1 MIFVTPKYTMITSDI
16 AFVKAQLEQGEVV
29 GIPTETVYGL
39 AANIYNEQAIAKIF
53 STKGRPNTNP
63 LIVHVKSMEQARTLV
78 SYFPPKASL
87 LAERFWPGSLTL
99 ILPKSELISDAIT
112 AQQSTVAIRMP
123 NHHTTLALLETLDF
137 PLAAPSANP
146 YNRISPTCAAHVEDY
161 FPQISILEGGNCEAG
176 VESTILSFEGDEVVL
191 LRHGAISMEQ
201 IEEVVGRI
209 LDRTS
214 SESVHLAPG
223 RSKKHY
229 SPLCELIISYEPL
242 FMLSAVQ
249 QKKVAILWF
258 KEVKIESPKVAI
270 NHILS
275 PSGSFQEAAA
285 NMYDALHQLEKS
297 GVDLIIV
304 ERLPN
309 VDLGRTINDR
319 FERAAAK

>member
-1 MIFVTPKYTMITSDI
+1 MITSDLS
-16 AFVKAQLEQGEVV
+16 FVKDQLERGEVV

-39 AANIYNEQAIAKIF
+39 AANIYDEQAIAKIF

-63 LIVHVKSMEQARTLV
+63 LIVHVKSMDQARTLV
-78 SYFPPKASL
+78 SHFPVKASI
-87 LAERFWPGSLTL
+87 LAARFWPGPLTL
-99 ILPKSELISDAIT
+99 ILPKSDLISAAIT

-123 NHHTTLALLETLDF
+123 NHKATLALLEMLDF

-146 YNRISPTCAAHVEDY
+146 YNRISPTRAAHVEAY
-161 FPQISILEGGNCEAG
+161 FPQIPILEGGNCEAG
-176 VESTILSFEGDEVVL
+176 VESTILSFDGDEVVL
-191 LRHGAISMEQ
+191 LRHGAIS
-201 IEEVVGRI
+201 IEDIEAEAGRI

-223 RSKKHY
+223 RSKRHY

-249 QKKVAILWF
+249 EKKVGILWF
-258 KEVKIESPKVAI
+258 SEVKIASPKVAI

-275 PSGSFQEAAA
+275 PSGNFKEAAA
-285 NMYDALHQLEKS
+285 HMYDALHQLEKS
-297 GVDLIIV
+297 GVELIIV

-309 VDLGRTINDR
+309 YNLGRTINDR

>member
-1 MIFVTPKYTMITSDI
+1 MITSDLS
-16 AFVKAQLEQGEVV
+16 FVKDQLERGEVV

-39 AANIYNEQAIAKIF
+39 AANIYDEQAIAKIF
-53 STKGRPNTNP
+53 TTKGRPNTNP
-63 LIVHVKSMEQARTLV
+63 LIVHVKSMDQARTLV
-78 SYFPPKASL
+78 SHFPAKAAV
-87 LAERFWPGSLTL
+87 LAERFWPGPLTL
-99 ILPKSELISDAIT
+99 ILPKSDLISAAIT

-123 NHHTTLALLETLDF
+123 NHKTTLALLETLDF

-146 YNRISPTCAAHVEDY
+146 YNRISPTRAAHVDAY
-161 FPQISILEGGNCEAG
+161 FPQIPILEGGNCEAG
-176 VESTILSFEGDEVVL
+176 VESTILSFDGDEVVL
-191 LRHGAISMEQ
+191 LRHGAIS
-201 IEEVVGRI
+201 IEDIEAEVGRI

-242 FMLSAVQ
+242 FMLNAVQ
-249 QKKVAILWF
+249 EKKVGILWF
-258 KEVKIESPKVAI
+258 NEVKIASPKVAI

-275 PSGSFQEAAA
+275 PSGSFKEAAA
-285 NMYDALHQLEKS
+285 HMYDALHQLEKS
-297 GVDLIIV
+297 GVELIIV

-309 VDLGRTINDR
+309 YNLGRTINDR

>member
-1 MIFVTPKYTMITSDI
+1 MITSDLS
-16 AFVKAQLEQGEVV
+16 FVKDQLERGEVV

-39 AANIYNEQAIAKIF
+39 AANIYDEQASAKIF
-53 STKGRPNTNP
+53 TTKGRPNTNP
-63 LIVHVKSMEQARTLV
+63 LIVHVKSMDQARTLV
-78 SYFPPKASL
+78 SHFPAKAAV
-87 LAERFWPGSLTL
+87 LAERFWPGPLTL
-99 ILPKSELISDAIT
+99 ILPKSDLISAAIT

-123 NHHTTLALLETLDF
+123 NHKTTLALLETLDF

-146 YNRISPTCAAHVEDY
+146 YNRISPTRAAHVDAY
-161 FPQISILEGGNCEAG
+161 FPQIPILEGGNCEAG
-176 VESTILSFEGDEVVL
+176 VESTILSFDGDEVVL
-191 LRHGAISMEQ
+191 LRHGAIS
-201 IEEVVGRI
+201 IEDIEAEVGRI

-242 FMLSAVQ
+242 FMLNAVQ
-249 QKKVAILWF
+249 EKKVGILWF
-258 KEVKIESPKVAI
+258 NEVKIASPKVAI

-275 PSGSFQEAAA
+275 PSGSFKEAAA
-285 NMYDALHQLEKS
+285 HMYDALHQLEKS
-297 GVDLIIV
+297 GVELIIV

-309 VDLGRTINDR
+309 YNLGRTINDR

>member
-1 MIFVTPKYTMITSDI
+1 MITSDLS
-16 AFVKAQLEQGEVV
+16 FVKDQLERGEVV

-39 AANIYNEQAIAKIF
+39 AANIYDEKAIAKIF

-63 LIVHVKSMEQARTLV
+63 LIVHVKSMDQARSLV
-78 SYFPPKASL
+78 SHFPPKATI
-87 LAERFWPGSLTL
+87 LAERFWPGPLTL
-99 ILPKSELISDAIT
+99 ILPKSELISAAIT

-123 NHHTTLALLETLDF
+123 NHKTTLALLETLDF

-146 YNRISPTCAAHVEDY
+146 YNRISPTRAAHVEAY
-161 FPQISILEGGNCEAG
+161 FPQIPILEGGNCEAG
-176 VESTILSFEGDEVVL
+176 VESTILSFDGDEVVL
-191 LRHGAISMEQ
+191 LRHGAIS
-201 IEEVVGRI
+201 IEDIEVEVGRI

-214 SESVHLAPG
+214 SDSIQLAPG

-249 QKKVAILWF
+249 EKKVGILWF
-258 KEVKIESPKVAI
+258 NEVKIASPKVAI

-275 PSGSFQEAAA
+275 PSGSFKEAAA
-285 NMYDALHQLEKS
+285 HMYDALHQLEKS

-309 VDLGRTINDR
+309 YNLGRTINDR

>member
-1 MIFVTPKYTMITSDI
+1 MITSDLS
-16 AFVKAQLEQGEVV
+16 FVKEQLERGEVV

-39 AANIYNEQAIAKIF
+39 AANIYDQQAITKIF

-63 LIVHVKSMEQARTLV
+63 LIVHVKSMDQARALV
-78 SYFPPKASL
+78 SHFPVKASI
-87 LAERFWPGSLTL
+87 LAERFWPGPLTL
-99 ILPKSELISDAIT
+99 ILPKSDLISAAIT
-112 AQQSTVAIRMP
+112 AQQSTVAVRMP
-123 NHHTTLALLETLDF
+123 NHKATLALLETLDF

-146 YNRISPTCAAHVEDY
+146 YNRISPTRAAHVEAY
-161 FPQISILEGGNCEAG
+161 FPQIPILEGGNCEAG
-176 VESTILSFEGDEVVL
+176 VESTILSFDGDEVVL
-191 LRHGAISMEQ
+191 LRHGAIS
-201 IEEVVGRI
+201 IEDIEAEVGRI

-249 QKKVAILWF
+249 EKKVGILWF
-258 KEVKIESPKVAI
+258 NEVKIDSPKVAI

-275 PSGSFQEAAA
+275 PSGSFKEAAA
-285 NMYDALHQLEKS
+285 HMYDALHQLEKS
-297 GVDLIIV
+297 GVELIIV

-309 VDLGRTINDR
+309 YNLGRTINDR

>member
-1 MIFVTPKYTMITSDI
+1 MITSDI
-16 AFVKAQLEQGEVV
+16 SFVKEQLERGEVV

-39 AANIYNEQAIAKIF
+39 AASIYDEQAIAKIF

-63 LIVHVKSMEQARTLV
+63 LIVHVKSLEQARTLV

-99 ILPKSELISDAIT
+99 ILPKSELISAAIT

-123 NHHTTLALLETLDF
+123 NHKITFQLLESLDF
-137 PLAAPSANP
+137 PVAAPSANP

-161 FPQISILEGGNCEAG
+161 FPNIPILEGGNCEAG
-176 VESTILSFEGDEVVL
+176 VESTILSFDGDEVVL
-191 LRHGAISMEQ
+191 LRHGAIS
-201 IEEVVGRI
+201 IEDIEVEVGRI

-249 QKKVAILWF
+249 QKKVGILWF
-258 KEVKIESPKVAI
+258 KEVKIDSPKVAF

-275 PSGSFQEAAA
+275 PSGSFKEAAA
-285 NMYDALHQLEKS
+285 HMYEALHQLEKS

-309 VDLGRTINDR
+309 YNLGRTINDR

>member
-1 MIFVTPKYTMITSDI
+1 MITSDLS
-16 AFVKAQLEQGEVV
+16 FVKDQLERGEVV

-39 AANIYNEQAIAKIF
+39 AANIYDEQAIAKIF

-63 LIVHVKSMEQARTLV
+63 LIVHVKSMDQARTLV
-78 SYFPPKASL
+78 SHFPVKASI
-87 LAERFWPGSLTL
+87 LAARFWPGPLTL
-99 ILPKSELISDAIT
+99 ILPKSDLISAAIT

-123 NHHTTLALLETLDF
+123 NHNTTLQLLESLDF
-137 PLAAPSANP
+137 PVAAPSANP
-146 YNRISPTCAAHVEDY
+146 YNRISPTRAAHVEAY
-161 FPQISILEGGNCEAG
+161 FPQIPILEGGNCEAG
-176 VESTILSFEGDEVVL
+176 VESTILSFDGDEVVL
-191 LRHGAISMEQ
+191 LRHGAIS
-201 IEEVVGRI
+201 IEDIEAEVGRI

-249 QKKVAILWF
+249 EKKVGILWF
-258 KEVKIESPKVAI
+258 NEVKIASPKVAI

-275 PSGSFQEAAA
+275 PSGSFKEAAA
-285 NMYDALHQLEKS
+285 HMYDALHQLENS
-297 GVDLIIV
+297 GVELIIV

-309 VDLGRTINDR
+309 YNLGRTINDR

>member
-1 MIFVTPKYTMITSDI
+1 MITSDLS
-16 AFVKAQLEQGEVV
+16 FVKDQLERGEVV

-39 AANIYNEQAIAKIF
+39 AANIYDEQAIAKIF
-53 STKGRPNTNP
+53 TTKGRPNTNP
-63 LIVHVKSMEQARTLV
+63 LIVHVKSMDQARTLV
-78 SYFPPKASL
+78 SHFPAKASI
-87 LAERFWPGSLTL
+87 LAERFWPGPLTL
-99 ILPKSELISDAIT
+99 ILPKSDLISAAIT

-123 NHHTTLALLETLDF
+123 NHKTTLALLETLDF

-146 YNRISPTCAAHVEDY
+146 YNRISPTRAAHVDAY
-161 FPQISILEGGNCEAG
+161 FPQIPILEGGNCEAG
-176 VESTILSFEGDEVVL
+176 VESTILSFDEDEVVL
-191 LRHGAISMEQ
+191 LRHGAIS
-201 IEEVVGRI
+201 IEDIEAEAGRI

-249 QKKVAILWF
+249 EKKVGILWF
-258 KEVKIESPKVAI
+258 SEVKIDSPKVAI

-275 PSGSFQEAAA
+275 PSGSFKEAAA
-285 NMYDALHQLEKS
+285 HMYDALHQLEKS
-297 GVDLIIV
+297 GVELIIV

-309 VDLGRTINDR
+309 YNLGRTINDR

>member
-1 MIFVTPKYTMITSDI
+1 MIFVTRRRIMITTDI
-16 AFVKAQLEQGEVV
+16 QLIKAHLEQGEVV

-39 AANIYNEQAIAKIF
+39 AANIYDDQAIAKIF

-63 LIVHVKSMEQARTLV
+63 LIVHVKSMEQVRTLV
-78 SYFPPKASL
+78 AEFLPKAEL
-87 LAERFWPGSLTL
+87 LAKRFWPGAMTL
-99 ILPKSELISDAIT
+99 ILPKSELISPEIT
-112 AQQSTVAIRMP
+112 SNQSTVAIRMP
-123 NHHTTLALLETLDF
+123 KHSTTLELLETLDF

-146 YNRISPTCAAHVEDY
+146 YNRISPTRAEHVEAY
-161 FPQISILEGGNCEAG
+161 FPNIPILEGGACEAG
-176 VESTILSFEGDEVVL
+176 VESTILSFDGDEVAL
-191 LRHGAISMEQ
+191 LRHGAIS
-201 IEEVVGRI
+201 IEEIEAEVGRI

-249 QKKVAILWF
+249 DKKVGILWF
-258 KEVKIESPKVAI
+258 NEVKIASPKVAI
-270 NHILS
+270 NHILA
-275 PSGSFQEAAA
+275 PSGSFKEAAA

-309 VDLGRTINDR
+309 YNLGRTINDR

>member
-1 MIFVTPKYTMITSDI
+1 MITSDLS
-16 AFVKAQLEQGEVV
+16 FVKEQLEQGEVV

-39 AANIYNEQAIAKIF
+39 AANIYDEQAIAKIF

-63 LIVHVKSMEQARTLV
+63 LIVHVKSMDQARTLV
-78 SYFPPKASL
+78 SHFPTKASI

-99 ILPKSELISDAIT
+99 ILPKSDLISAVIT
-112 AQQSTVAIRMP
+112 ANQQTVAIRMP
-123 NHHTTLALLETLDF
+123 NHETTLQLLGSLDF
-137 PLAAPSANP
+137 PVAAPSANP
-146 YNRISPTCAAHVEDY
+146 YNRISPTRAAHVEAY
-161 FPQISILEGGNCEAG
+161 FPHIPILEGGNCEAG
-176 VESTILSFEGDEVVL
+176 VESTILSFDGDEVVL
-191 LRHGAISMEQ
+191 LRHGAIS
-201 IEEVVGRI
+201 IEDIEAEVGRI

-249 QKKVAILWF
+249 EKKVGILWF
-258 KEVKIESPKVAI
+258 NEVKIASPKVAI

-275 PSGSFQEAAA
+275 PCGSFKEAAA
-285 NMYDALHQLEKS
+285 HMYDALHQLEKS
-297 GVDLIIV
+297 GVELIIV

-309 VDLGRTINDR
+309 YNLGRTINDR

>member
-1 MIFVTPKYTMITSDI
+1 MITSDLS
-16 AFVKAQLEQGEVV
+16 FVKDQLERGEVV

-39 AANIYNEQAIAKIF
+39 AANIYDEQAIAKIF

-63 LIVHVKSMEQARTLV
+63 LIVHVKSMDQARTLV
-78 SYFPPKASL
+78 SHFPVKASI
-87 LAERFWPGSLTL
+87 LAACFWPGPLTL
-99 ILPKSELISDAIT
+99 ILPKSDLISAAIT

-123 NHHTTLALLETLDF
+123 NHKTTLALLEMLDF

-146 YNRISPTCAAHVEDY
+146 YNRISPTRAAHVEAY
-161 FPQISILEGGNCEAG
+161 FPQIPILEGGNCEAG
-176 VESTILSFEGDEVVL
+176 VESTILSFDGDEVVL
-191 LRHGAISMEQ
+191 LRHGAIS
-201 IEEVVGRI
+201 IEDIEAEVGRI

-249 QKKVAILWF
+249 EKKVGILWF
-258 KEVKIESPKVAI
+258 SEVKIASPKVAI

-275 PSGSFQEAAA
+275 PSGSFKEAAA
-285 NMYDALHQLEKS
+285 HMYDALHQLEKS
-297 GVDLIIV
+297 GVELIIV

-309 VDLGRTINDR
+309 YNLGRTINDR

>member
-1 MIFVTPKYTMITSDI
+1 MITSDI
-16 AFVKAQLEQGEVV
+16 SFVKEQLERGEVV

-39 AANIYNEQAIAKIF
+39 AASIYDEQAIAKIF

-63 LIVHVKSMEQARTLV
+63 LIVHVKSLEQARTLV
-78 SYFPPKASL
+78 SYFPPKATL
-87 LAERFWPGSLTL
+87 LVERFWPGPLTL
-99 ILPKSELISDAIT
+99 ILPKSDLISAAIT

-123 NHHTTLALLETLDF
+123 NHNITLQLLESLDF
-137 PLAAPSANP
+137 PVAAPSANP

-161 FPQISILEGGNCEAG
+161 FPLIPILEGGNCEAG
-176 VESTILSFEGDEVVL
+176 VESTILSFDRDEVVL
-191 LRHGAISMEQ
+191 LRHGAIS
-201 IEEVVGRI
+201 IEDIEVEVGRI

-249 QKKVAILWF
+249 QKRVGILWF
-258 KEVKIESPKVAI
+258 KEVKIDSPKVTI

-275 PSGSFQEAAA
+275 PSGSFKEAAA
-285 NMYDALHQLEKS
+285 HMYEALHQLEKS

-309 VDLGRTINDR
+309 YNLGRTINDR